1 MQVIMKK
8 RLKIIL
14 RDVAIFVFLLT
25 LVRIAFKRTYHFL
38 NAHKKSI
45 IHELD
50 RNFLE
55 HIYTAQKQVHYTMI
69 LFDDIDNNQ
78 KQLQR
83 ISSIKEQLTHIESK
97 YKKNSPALILLGP
110 IATTSIILK
119 EKQCADM
126 LLKQMNTLGSLLH
139 EMQDEVVLFEHSN
152 TVGAALARNKDLLK
166 VLRRRIA

>member
-1 MQVIMKK
+1 MKK
-8 RLKIIL
+8 LLKIVL
-14 RDVAIFVFLLT
+14 RDVALFALLLT
-25 LVRIAFKRTYHFL
+25 LVRFAFKRTYHFL
-38 NAHKKSI
+38 NAHEKSI

-50 RNFLE
+50 RTFLE
-55 HIYTAQKQVHYTMI
+55 YIYTAQKQAHYTMI
-69 LFDDIDNNQ
+69 LFDDVDNDQ
-78 KQLQR
+78 EPLQR
-83 ISSIKEQLTHIESK
+83 ITRIKEQLTHIESK
-97 YKKNSPALILLGP
+97 YKKNSPVLVLLGP